1 MRASWIGMLMVGA
14 VVSSCGGGSKNSAT
28 STVPSTSDDSSAPPV
43 EETGP
48 MESAEA
54 LDGINRALDRK
65 RPMAARCLSEAVD
78 RKELPV
84 SSHGKMTLGFTISAD
99 GKASAIKVIK
109 STLESEQLVACVV
122 GVVERI
128 TFPTLGHAR
137 DWSYTY
143 AFEAM

>member
-14 VVSSCGGGSKNSAT
+14 VVSSCGGGSKKNT
-28 STVPSTSDDSSAPPV
+28 PSTIPGWGNDGTAPPV
-43 EETGP
+43 EATGP

-78 RKELPV
+78 RKEV
-84 SSHGKMTLGFTISAD
+84 SGSAHGKMTLGFTISAD

-109 STLESEQLVACVV
+109 STLESEQLMACVV